1 MLHAKFS
8 ALWINGSREMRKRPR
23 RDKFKIYGDLLSAL
37 YYYPSTEKVVL
48 TQIQA
53 KINVP
58 FDRLK
63 TYIKEISELGLIQD
77 EISLKLTEKGIEYL
91 RMYDR
96 ILDFMRRM
104 GLDYG

>member
-1 MLHAKFS
+1 
-8 ALWINGSREMRKRPR
+8 
-23 RDKFKIYGDLLSAL
+23 
-37 YYYPSTEKVVL
+37 
-48 TQIQA
+48 
-53 KINVP
+53 
-58 FDRLK
+58 LK